1 MTRNDKYVAYVG
13 TYTHGSSIG
22 IHLYDLDV
30 KDGRMTE
37 RKVIPINNSS
47 YVIKSH
53 NGKYLYSIAD
63 EGVEA
68 FEILPDGDLKPIN
81 KAATGGM
88 RGCFLS
94 TDKADKYL
102 FVAGYHDGRVSVL
115 RLNEDGSVG
124 DIADGIFHQ
133 GLGGLAERNFRPHV
147 NCVTLTPDEKYL
159 CAVDLG
165 VDQVKLY
172 RFDHATG
179 KIKLVDMLR
188 CELESAPRQLLFSE
202 DGKYAYLIC
211 ELKNYINVYTYDGS
225 GKNPQFDLIQT
236 ISTLRPNYDLGSA
249 VAACALRFT
258 PDGNYLLCSNAGDNS
273 VGIFKIDH
281 KTGILDKM
289 CVLPISGDY
298 PKDIAV
304 FPDGK
309 HLISLNHESDSITF
323 FTIDYEKGTIIMNG
337 KEVRVDTPNC
347 VLISQI
353 GG

>member
-1 MTRNDKYVAYVG
+1 MKKDKYVAYVG

-30 KDGRMTE
+30 EAGRMTE

-68 FEILPDGDLKPIN
+68 FKILPDGDLEPIN
-81 KAATGGM
+81 NAVTGGM
-88 RGCFLS
+88 RGCFLA
-94 TDKADKYL
+94 TDQKDRFL

-115 RLNEDGSVG
+115 HLNEDGSVG

-147 NCVTLTPDEKYL
+147 NCVAMTPDEKYL

-172 RFDHATG
+172 KLDHNTG
-179 KIKLVDMLR
+179 RIKLIDILR
-188 CELESAPRQLLFSE
+188 CELESAPTRLLFSP
-202 DGKYAYLIC
+202 DGRFAYLIC
-211 ELKNYINVYTYDGS
+211 ELKNYINVYTYNGT
-225 GKNPQFDLIQT
+225 GKSPKFELIQT
-236 ISTLRPNYDLGSA
+236 ISTLNKKYERGS
-249 VAACALRFT
+249 AACALRFS
-258 PDGNYLLCSNAGDNS
+258 PDGNYLICSNAGDDS
-273 VGIFKIDH
+273 VGMYKVNHETGELEKIC
-281 KTGILDKM
+281 I
-289 CVLPISGDY
+289 LPISGDY
-298 PKDIAV
+298 PKDIAI
-304 FPDGK
+304 FPDGR

-323 FTIDYEKGTIIMNG
+323 FTVDYEQGTLVMNG
-337 KEVRVDTPNC
+337 KEVKVDTPNC
-347 VLISQI
+347 VLISKI
-353 GG
+353 GE